1 MRFRHGL
8 EITRWD
14 HFWDQ
19 RVHLG
24 ALWLITH
31 DDFAQ

>member
-1 MRFRHGL
+1 MQFRHGVKFA
-8 EITRWD
+8 RWD
-14 HFWDQ
+14 QFWDQ

-31 DDFAQ
+31 DDLAQ